1 MKWKLSV
8 SGAKFPWR
16 LYGRKLPCFFL
27 DSEGC
32 QQSLVFLGLLTHHS
46 NLCLSLYHHLPCG
59 SVSLCLYVSILKG
72 HQLLDLGSILIQY
85 ACMLSHLVVSL
96 CNPTDH
102 NTAPPRPPGSSVH
115 GILQARIL
123 ECVAISS
130 FWFRD
135 WTHISYISCI
145 GRLVPYH

>member
-102 NTAPPRPPGSSVH
+102 NTALPAPQAPLSMGFSRQEYWNVLPFLLSDS
-115 GILQARIL
+115 GIEPTFLTSPAL
-123 ECVAISS
+123 A
-130 FWFRD
+130 
-135 WTHISYISCI
+135 
-145 GRLVPYH
+145 G